1 MIHLPL
7 LNGRTMPALG
17 LGTWDL
23 RGSACA
29 SAVQKALALGY
40 RHIDTAEM
48 YGNEEEIAKG
58 IASSGVARA
67 DLFIATKVWTD
78 HHRAKDFLAAAEAS
92 LKRLR
97 TDYVDLLLIHWP
109 NPAVPLEETL
119 GALCRLAKDG
129 KALAVGV
136 SNFSADLLQKS
147 LPLADVPLCCDQ
159 VPYSLPE
166 NQDKLLAFAH
176 GKKIAVCA
184 YTPLGRGGFLG
195 RTELK
200 ETGKK
205 YGKTPAQVALRWLI
219 QQEGVAAI
227 PKASGEKH
235 LRENLEIFDFT
246 LDKADLKLL
255 GRLRTS

>member
-1 MIHLPL
+1 MTQLPL

-23 RGSACA
+23 RGSACT
-29 SAVQKALALGY
+29 SAVKQALALGY

-48 YGNEEEIAKG
+48 YGNESEIAKG
-58 IASSGVARA
+58 IAASGAARG
-67 DLFIATKVWTD
+67 DLFITTKVWTN

-92 LKRLR
+92 LKRLG

-109 NPAVPLEETL
+109 NEAVPLEETL

-136 SNFSADLLQKS
+136 SNFSTELLQKA
-147 LPLADVPLCCDQ
+147 LALADAPLSCDQ

-166 NQDKLLAFAH
+166 NQDKLLAFTRP
-176 GKKIAVCA
+176 KKIVVCA

-195 RTELK
+195 RAELK
-200 ETGKK
+200 ETAKK
-205 YGKTPAQVALRWLI
+205 HGKTPAQVALRWLI

-235 LRENLEIFDFT
+235 LRENLDIFDFS
-246 LDKADLKLL
+246 LDAGDLKLL
-255 GRLRTS
+255 AALRT